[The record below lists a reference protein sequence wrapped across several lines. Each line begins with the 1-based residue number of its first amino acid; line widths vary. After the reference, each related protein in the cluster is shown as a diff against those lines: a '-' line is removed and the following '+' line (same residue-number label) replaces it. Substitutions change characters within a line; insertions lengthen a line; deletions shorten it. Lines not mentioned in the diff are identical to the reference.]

1 MFFKKNQKKHVLM
14 RFLKILIFILGLDI
28 FLTSLFIIIKKEYE
42 IKNLESKNFLDF
54 KKLNY
59 DQRDQFNIDI
69 Y

>member
-54 KKLNY
+54 KKPHY

>member
-1 MFFKKNQKKHVLM
+1 MFFKKNQKKHILM

-54 KKLNY
+54 KKLHY